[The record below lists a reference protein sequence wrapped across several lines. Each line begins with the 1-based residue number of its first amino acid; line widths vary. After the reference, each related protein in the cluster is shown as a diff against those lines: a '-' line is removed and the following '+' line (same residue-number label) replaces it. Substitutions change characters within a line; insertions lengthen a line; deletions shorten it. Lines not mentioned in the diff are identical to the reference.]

1 MMEER
6 KIKRVIRLRWIT
18 LRGVGL
24 GGYIRVSL
32 GYERTDMG
40 LQ

>member
-6 KIKRVIRLRWIT
+6 KIKRVLRLRWIT
-18 LRGVGL
+18 LRGTRL
-24 GGYIRVSL
+24 GGLIRVSL